1 MTSCPVLDLDAP
13 LTDLGDEDD
22 DDGDDQSD
30 GDSDVQGDDEGCY
43 EPIGV

>member
-1 MTSCPVLDLDAP
+1 MWDLNAP

-22 DDGDDQSD
+22 DEGDDE
-30 GDSDVQGDDEGCY
+30 GDDLGWDEGDDEGCY